1 MKRNHSSMGLG
12 SVLSILLLLIAGGSQ
27 ADTTIP
33 VTDANVHAR
42 LSPYNWICREDSIS
56 SSVCGASLIVGFKG
70 TKQVTILADSPMA
83 ARKDPKRIPVI
94 AWTVNGGPVQTYQ
107 FGLEEKSFVLA
118 SGVQDPVIDLSIKGM
133 SPSERRWDTD
143 LPVNSLTILGFK
155 VDEGAVTVPA
165 AIPDKIWLNIG
176 DSILSGDGALQE
188 EQSGR
193 PKVWATTGDARASYG
208 YLLAQHYGCREARLA
223 FGGYNWCGGMA
234 RVPALTTLIDQH
246 TEKASRLSD
255 GLLKPA
261 PTITLINLGATGVQ
275 PEAEIVA
282 ALKKVRSRIGKQCK
296 LIVMVPTSGAAREV
310 TTQAVNHYKDSE
322 KDDRAY
328 LVDLGKFPFAT
339 CDGLH
344 PTSAGHRT
352 IYETAL
358 PAFDA
363 ILKQE

>member
-1 MKRNHSSMGLG
+1 
-12 SVLSILLLLIAGGSQ
+12 V
-27 ADTTIP
+27 
-33 VTDANVHAR
+33 
-42 LSPYNWICREDSIS
+42 
-56 SSVCGASLIVGFKG
+56 
-70 TKQVTILADSPMA
+70 
-83 ARKDPKRIPVI
+83 
-94 AWTVNGGPVQTYQ
+94 
-107 FGLEEKSFVLA
+107 SF
-118 SGVQDPVIDLSIKGM
+118 
-133 SPSERRWDTD
+133 RC
-143 LPVNSLTILGFK
+143 
-155 VDEGAVTVPA
+155 
-165 AIPDKIWLNIG
+165 LNIG

-188 EQSGR
+188 EKSGR

-261 PTITLINLGATGVQ
+261 PTITLINLGANGVQ

-282 ALKKVRSRIGKQCK
+282 ALKKVRSRIGTQCK

-328 LVDLGKFPFAT
+328 LVDLGSFPFAT

-352 IYETAL
+352 IFETAL

-363 ILKQE
+363 IVKGN